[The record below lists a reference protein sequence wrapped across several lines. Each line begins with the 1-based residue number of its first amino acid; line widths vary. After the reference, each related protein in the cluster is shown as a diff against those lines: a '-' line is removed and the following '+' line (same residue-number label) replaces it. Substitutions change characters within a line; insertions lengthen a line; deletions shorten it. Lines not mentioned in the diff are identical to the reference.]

1 MFFNSELDAVLAVVF
16 AILMIVFFLGKGEG
30 ILDLFG
36 PKNNPNKKKRTK
48 EEERQYQKYLG
59 FFMLPLTVVEIIS
72 AIFPVPIMG
81 IILAAV
87 AIVDLIVFAI
97 LTKGK

>member
-59 FFMLPLTVVEIIS
+59 FFMLPLTVRYIPIFTLSTIS
-72 AIFPVPIMG
+72 FALSSFMNFETWTEPV
-81 IILAAV
+81 
-87 AIVDLIVFAI
+87 
-97 LTKGK
+97 